1 MIVKEHNK
9 INQQPYV
16 RITSDKENHYVK
28 LKGSLDA
35 PKNEIMIKGTETAL
49 EFEEV
54 YVEPIQA
61 NAVEPIQEN
70 NEIWVK
76 ISHYES
82 LRKCIRELEKSL

>member
-1 MIVKEHNK
+1 MIVKEYNK
-9 INQQPYV
+9 INQQPYI

-35 PKNEIMIKGTETAL
+35 PKNEIMIKGTETTL

-70 NEIWVK
+70 SEI
-76 ISHYES
+76 
-82 LRKCIRELEKSL
+82 